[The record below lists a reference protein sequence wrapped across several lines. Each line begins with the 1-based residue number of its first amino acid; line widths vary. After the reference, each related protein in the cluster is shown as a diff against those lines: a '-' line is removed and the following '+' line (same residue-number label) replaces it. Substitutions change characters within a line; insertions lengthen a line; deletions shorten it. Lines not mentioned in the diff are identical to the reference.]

1 MNASLQTIVVPAM
14 IGNTF
19 GLISARPSVYPRI
32 AVWHDYFTN
41 TGPFTPNR
49 TVMQTFTDAPGG
61 YKESRQEIVEIKLW
75 EVYLLYNRRNLYN
88 TLSTYS
94 LDNGPVEKDHQEE
107 GRVSFRFMSFDWE
120 RTVKQLLYD
129 NRIPVII
136 QSNAL
141 AAVKVKGGQEAVLN
155 F

>member
-1 MNASLQTIVVPAM
+1 
-14 IGNTF
+14 
-19 GLISARPSVYPRI
+19 
-32 AVWHDYFTN
+32 
-41 TGPFTPNR
+41 
-49 TVMQTFTDAPGG
+49 MQTLSDTPAGLKD
-61 YKESRQEIVEIKLW
+61 SRQEIIEIKLW

-107 GRVSFRFMSFDWE
+107 GRVSFRFMAYDWD
-120 RTVKQLLYD
+120 RTIKQLLYD
-129 NRIPVII
+129 NRIPVIV

-141 AAVKVKGGQEAVLN
+141 AAVQGRGTREALLN

>member
-1 MNASLQTIVVPAM
+1 MQTIV
-14 IGNTF
+14 
-19 GLISARPSVYPRI
+19 
-32 AVWHDYFTN
+32 
-41 TGPFTPNR
+41 
-49 TVMQTFTDAPGG
+49 DAPSG
-61 YKESRQEIVEIKLW
+61 YRESRQELVEIKLW

-107 GRVSFRFMSFDWE
+107 GRVSFRFMVYDWD
-120 RTVKQLLYD
+120 RTIKHLLYD
-129 NRIPVII
+129 NRIPVIV

-141 AAVKVKGGQEAVLN
+141 GAVKARGRQDAVMN

>member
-1 MNASLQTIVVPAM
+1 MHAITDTPA
-14 IGNTF
+14 
-19 GLISARPSVYPRI
+19 
-32 AVWHDYFTN
+32 
-41 TGPFTPNR
+41 
-49 TVMQTFTDAPGG
+49 G
-61 YKESRQEIVEIKLW
+61 YQDSRQEIVEIKLW

-107 GRVSFRFMSFDWE
+107 GRVSFRFMTYDWE

-141 AAVKVKGGQEAVLN
+141 AAVKAKGRFETVLN

>member
-1 MNASLQTIVVPAM
+1 
-14 IGNTF
+14 
-19 GLISARPSVYPRI
+19 
-32 AVWHDYFTN
+32 
-41 TGPFTPNR
+41 
-49 TVMQTFTDAPGG
+49 MQKFTDKPAG

-94 LDNGPVEKDHQEE
+94 LDNGPVEKDQQEE
-107 GRVSFRFMSFDWE
+107 GRVSFRFMAYDWE
-120 RTVKQLLYD
+120 RTIKQLLYD

-136 QSNAL
+136 QSNTFD
-141 AAVKVKGGQEAVLN
+141 AVKARGRQEAVLN

>member
-1 MNASLQTIVVPAM
+1 MQTITDMPA
-14 IGNTF
+14 GF
-19 GLISARPSVYPRI
+19 
-32 AVWHDYFTN
+32 
-41 TGPFTPNR
+41 
-49 TVMQTFTDAPGG
+49 
-61 YKESRQEIVEIKLW
+61 KESREEIIEIKMW
-75 EVYLLYNRRNLYN
+75 EVYLLYNRRNLFN

-107 GRVSFRFMSFDWE
+107 GRVSFRFMSYDWE

-129 NRIPVII
+129 NRIPVIV

-141 AAVKVKGGQEAVLN
+141 AAVKFKGKHEAVLN

>member
-1 MNASLQTIVVPAM
+1 
-14 IGNTF
+14 
-19 GLISARPSVYPRI
+19 
-32 AVWHDYFTN
+32 
-41 TGPFTPNR
+41 
-49 TVMQTFTDAPGG
+49 MQTSTDTPAGF
-61 YKESRQEIVEIKLW
+61 KDSRQEIVEIKLW

-94 LDNGPVEKDHQEE
+94 LDNGPVEKDQQEE
-107 GRVSFRFMSFDWE
+107 GRVSFRFMTYDWE

-136 QSNAL
+136 QSNTL
-141 AAVKVKGGQEAVLN
+141 AAVKARGRQDAVLN